1 MDVKPETGFY
11 TRNNWL
17 KASPFG
23 VEIKIRRFIT
33 PILFLLGRDRPQLST
48 VNCQLSTVNCQL
60 STVNCQLSTVNCQL
74 STVNGGYFP
83 PSARHSSSSPPFCE
97 DALALITASRKPKT
111 TKILASVKNSS
122 AQPWSQSTFASDS
135 L

>member
-48 VNCQLSTVNCQL
+48 VNCQLSTVNCQRRL
-60 STVNCQLSTVNCQL
+60 
-74 STVNGGYFP
+74 F
-83 PSARHSSSSPPFCE
+83 SPVCKTFFL
-97 DALALITASRKPKT
+97 LAT
-111 TKILASVKNSS
+111 IL
-122 AQPWSQSTFASDS
+122 
-135 L
+135 